1 MDNVLVAWAALENK
15 RQLIDFEVFYISI
28 TQ

>member
-1 MDNVLVAWAALENK
+1 MDNVLVAWDALENK
-15 RQLIDFEVFYISI
+15 RQLIDFEVFYISS